1 MHRVGNLTIV
11 TAPLNSSMSNGPWT
25 QKRKDLNHHSKLLL
39 NARLADRE
47 TWDEDAVDERTAWLA
62 DRVMEIWPG
71 PDEASWA

>member
-1 MHRVGNLTIV
+1 
-11 TAPLNSSMSNGPWT
+11 MSNGPWT